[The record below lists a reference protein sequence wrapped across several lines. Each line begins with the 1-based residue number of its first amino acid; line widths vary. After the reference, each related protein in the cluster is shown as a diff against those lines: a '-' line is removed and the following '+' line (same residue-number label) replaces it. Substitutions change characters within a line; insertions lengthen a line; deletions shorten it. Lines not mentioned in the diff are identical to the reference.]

1 MIFTLVKN
9 EFLKE
14 KRKLLL
20 IMTLL
25 LPIGISVLLA
35 FDLLIRYESFLLPNA
50 VKKGLTSWNILI
62 KEQRIL
68 YFNDFMPLFAAI
80 ILGQLFET
88 EYKNNG
94 WTLMLTKPIRRW
106 QILLSKYITSIMT
119 IIIMLITNIVAL
131 IVVGKIFKFP
141 EPIPWNYF
149 FNMAVIQLVASSAV
163 MIIHLFF
170 SIENKNILISF
181 GIATVLSILSSNLYY
196 YDNPIIYF
204 NPYNYAL
211 FSITQKSQEIIYLS
225 LGSAI
230 VIVIGAFILYKY
242 FNSKKIY

>member
-20 IMTLL
+20 IMMLL

-35 FDLLIRYESFLLPNA
+35 FDLLIRYESWLLPNA
-50 VKKGLTSWNILI
+50 AGKGLTSWNILI

-68 YFNDFMPLFAAI
+68 YFNDFMPLFAAV

-94 WTLMLTKPIRRW
+94 WTFILTKPIRRW
-106 QILLSKYITSIMT
+106 QILFSKYITSIIM
-119 IIIMLITNIVAL
+119 IIIMLIINIVAL
-131 IVVGKIFKFP
+131 IIVGKAFNFP
-141 EPIPWNYF
+141 EAIPWSYF

-170 SIENKNILISF
+170 SIENKNILISLR
-181 GIATVLSILSSNLYY
+181 IAALLSILSSNLDY

-204 NPYNYAL
+204 NPYSYAL
-211 FSITQKSQEIIYLS
+211 FSITQKGQEIIYLS

-230 VIVIGAFILYKY
+230 VIVVGAFMLYKY
-242 FNSKKIY
+242 FNNKKIY